1 MKLETKFEIDDI
13 VLYADSE
20 WRVWHI
26 EITLDDNFDK
36 PSFDYLLIEPM
47 DSNRDDSCHLNEFDI
62 ELATLVRTKREEF
75 KRLGIPL

>member
-13 VLYADSE
+13 VRYAGSD

-26 EITLDDNFDK
+26 GITLDDNFDE

-47 DSNRDDSCHLNEFDI
+47 DSNGDDSCNLNEFAI
-62 ELATLVRTKREEF
+62 QQATLVRTKKEEF
-75 KRLGIPL
+75 ERLGIQK